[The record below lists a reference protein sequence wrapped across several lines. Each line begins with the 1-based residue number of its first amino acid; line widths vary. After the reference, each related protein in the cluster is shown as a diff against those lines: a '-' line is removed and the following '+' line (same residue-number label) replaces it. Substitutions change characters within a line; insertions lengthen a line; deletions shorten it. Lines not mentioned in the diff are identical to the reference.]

1 MKIEA
6 GDPKLYDILRKRG
19 HITNA
24 IRNGAEVMNLSTDL
38 WYALRDKGLIT
49 KKRRRR
55 GSLYME
61 SELEVLDIISDL
73 IARRFDVDLKA
84 FKERIIDD
92 EEW

>member
-6 GDPKLYDILRKRG
+6 DDPRKYDLLRKGG

-38 WYALRDKGLIT
+38 WYALRNKNLIT